1 MECPN
6 PDCKKDHD
14 QDDVLSCGALICESC
29 GTKVAHDGEALTFVD
44 EFPEDEYLGG

>member
-6 PDCKKDHD
+6 PDCKKNHD
-14 QDDVLSCGALICESC
+14 QDDVLSIGALVCEC

-44 EFPEDEYLGG
+44 EFPEEEYLGG